1 MKRWFYTK
9 LAWTGIRKN
18 KQLYYPYFI
27 AAIAMVT
34 VFYIFSFLVE
44 SKVVRT
50 LPGRAFLPY
59 IFQCGMRVVAIF
71 SIPFLFYT
79 NSSLVK
85 KRKKE
90 LGLYNIL
97 GMNKKNIFLLLFW
110 ETLITYGIVVI
121 GGILLGILL
130 SKIAE
135 LGLVNIMNQA
145 VNYHIYIE
153 WKSVLIS
160 MLVFACI
167 FFLILLNMLRQI
179 QNNNPIELLHSDSV
193 GERPPKG
200 RLLLAAGS
208 LVFLLTAYCVAA
220 SIEYME
226 EPFAFQKCFAAGVL
240 ITIGTF
246 LLFICASVYLCKR
259 LQNNKKYYYKTSHF
273 VTVSSM
279 SYRMKRNGASLATI
293 CVLVTVILVTLSFS
307 VSFYTASMDIIKE
320 HYPFD
325 IGVTVEIPIKN
336 MKDKN
341 SLKEY
346 TEYYRSEIENSMQ
359 NADANS
365 IEDYSANMLAMMT
378 NDRLDLRSDMRHT
391 WFHPGSGLYP
401 GWEEGNQKIVW
412 LRVMSLEDYNRLC
425 KTSFTLDKNEV
436 LVASETIEYAKDVIV
451 RYNGETA
458 KVKKSVKEV
467 PTITYARLY
476 DDGFLDAH
484 DCETMFVI
492 VPDLYSFIGKA
503 EGSAICSKKN
513 YMNYQWEYGI
523 NMQKKDTSLQK
534 LYHQIAK
541 KMEKVS
547 NATGNTKVSCY
558 SQDAKGEKY
567 YSLAGGLLFLASMV
581 DILFIVVTALIMYY
595 KQISEGYED
604 QKRFLIMRNIGM
616 TTKEIKKS
624 IYSQILTVFLLP
636 LIVAGIHLIFTSNI
650 SYLLLKLAIFDNKP
664 LFIKIMCI
672 SYLIFAGAYTCMY
685 LLTSKSYFKIV
696 NQSANE

>member
-34 VFYIFSFLVE
+34 VFYIFSFLAE
-44 SKVVRT
+44 SKIVRT
-50 LPGRAFLPY
+50 LPGREILPFL
-59 IFQCGMRVVAIF
+59 FQYGVWVVAIF
-71 SIPFLFYT
+71 AIPFLFYT
-79 NSSLVK
+79 NSALVK

-121 GGILLGILL
+121 GGILLGILF

-145 VNYHIYIE
+145 VNYHIYVE
-153 WKSVLIS
+153 WKSIWIS
-160 MLVFACI
+160 ILVFAGI
-167 FFLILLNMLRQI
+167 FLLILFNMLHQI
-179 QNNNPIELLHSDSV
+179 QNNNPIELLRSDSV

-200 RLLLAAGS
+200 RLLLAISS
-208 LVFLLTAYCVAA
+208 LIVLLTAYYIAT
-220 SIEYME
+220 SIKYME
-226 EPFAFQKCFAAGVL
+226 EPFAFQKCFATGVL

-293 CVLVTVILVTLSFS
+293 CVLVTVILITLSFS
-307 VSFYTASMDIIKE
+307 VSFYTASIDIIKE

-325 IGVTVEIPIKN
+325 IGVTVEIPTKN
-336 MKDKN
+336 LVDEK
-341 SLKEY
+341 SLEEY
-346 TEYYRSEIENSMQ
+346 TEYYRLEIENSMQ
-359 NADANS
+359 NVDANS
-365 IEDYSANMLAMMT
+365 IEDFSANMLAMMT

-391 WFHPGSGLYP
+391 WFQPGSGFYP

-436 LVASETIEYAKDVIV
+436 LVASETIEYAKDEIV

-467 PTITYARLY
+467 PPITYARLY
-476 DDGFLDAH
+476 DDFLDAH

-503 EGSAICSKKN
+503 EGSAICSEKN

-523 NMQKKDTSLQK
+523 NMRKRDTSLQK
-534 LYHQIAK
+534 LYHQIEK
-541 KMEKVS
+541 KVEKVS
-547 NATGNTKVSCY
+547 SVAGNTKVSCY
-558 SQDAKGEKY
+558 SQDAKGERY
-567 YSLAGGLLFLASMV
+567 YAFAGGLLFLALMV
-581 DILFIVVTALIMYY
+581 DILFIIVTALIMYY

-604 QKRFLIMRNIGM
+604 QRRFLIMRNIGM
-616 TTKEIKKS
+616 TTQEIKKS

-650 SYLLLKLAIFDNKP
+650 TYLLLKLTVFNNKA
-664 LFIKIMCI
+664 LLIKVMFV
-672 SYLIFAGAYTCMY
+672 SYLIFAIAYSCMY

>member
-9 LAWTGIRKN
+9 LAWTGIKKN

-34 VFYIFSFLVE
+34 VFYIFSFLAE
-44 SKVVRT
+44 SKIVRT
-50 LPGRAFLPY
+50 LPGREILPFL
-59 IFQCGMRVVAIF
+59 FQYGVWVVAIF
-71 SIPFLFYT
+71 AIPFLFYT
-79 NSSLVK
+79 NSALVK

-121 GGILLGILL
+121 GGILLGILF

-145 VNYHIYIE
+145 VNYHIYVE
-153 WKSVLIS
+153 WKSIWIS
-160 MLVFACI
+160 ILVFAVI
-167 FFLILLNMLRQI
+167 FFLILLNMLHQI
-179 QNNNPIELLHSDSV
+179 QNNNPIELLRSDSV

-200 RLLLAAGS
+200 RLFLAVAS
-208 LVFLLTAYCVAA
+208 LVFLVTAYCVAA
-220 SIEYME
+220 STKHIED
-226 EPFAFQKCFAAGVL
+226 PFAFQKCFASGVL

-307 VSFYTASMDIIKE
+307 VSFYTGSMDIIKE
-320 HYPFD
+320 HYPSD

-336 MKDKN
+336 MEDKN

-346 TEYYRSEIENSMQ
+346 TEYYRSEIRNSMK

-391 WFHPGSGLYP
+391 WFHPGSGFYP

-425 KTSFTLDKNEV
+425 ETSFTLNQNEV
-436 LVASETIEYAKDVIV
+436 LVASKTIEYTKNEIV

-458 KVKKSVKEV
+458 KVKKSVKQV
-467 PTITYARLY
+467 PQITYARL
-476 DDGFLDAH
+476 DGDRLDAH
-484 DCETMFVI
+484 GCETMFVI

-503 EGSAICSKKN
+503 EGSAICSERN
-513 YMNYQWEYGI
+513 YMNYQWECGI
-523 NMQKKDTSLQK
+523 TMQKRDTKLQK
-534 LYHQIAK
+534 LYHQIK
-541 KMEKVS
+541 DKVKKVS
-547 NATGNTKVSCY
+547 NVTGNKNVTCY

-567 YSLAGGLLFLASMV
+567 YSFAGGLLFLAIMV

-624 IYSQILTVFLLP
+624 IYSQIFTVFLLP

-650 SYLLLKLAIFDNKP
+650 SYLLLKMAVFDNKP
-664 LFIKIMCI
+664 LLIKIMFI
-672 SYLIFAGAYTCMY
+672 SYLIFAVVYTCMY
-685 LLTSKSYFKIV
+685 LLTSKSYFKII
-696 NQSANE
+696 NRSSDE